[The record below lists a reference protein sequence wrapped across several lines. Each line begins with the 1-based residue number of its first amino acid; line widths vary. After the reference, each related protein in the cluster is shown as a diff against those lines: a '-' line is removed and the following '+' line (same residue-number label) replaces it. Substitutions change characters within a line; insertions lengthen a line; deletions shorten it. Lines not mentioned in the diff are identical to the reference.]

1 MLSNVAILQRMGR
14 SFNTGRAA
22 MVLCDAMIMGDRKA
36 AEKWGI
42 TQRTVQKY
50 RHRLE
55 NDEQLRTL
63 TNKYRQQQTEKWLED
78 IPVAMSAM
86 IDYFTR
92 AAQELSPQSATA
104 ADIVAAFEAIADIQL
119 TQKVIEARLKDID

>member
-1 MLSNVAILQRMGR
+1 
-14 SFNTGRAA
+14 
-22 MVLCDAMIMGDRKA
+22 MVLCDAMIMGDLKA
-36 AEKWGI
+36 AEKWDV
-42 TQRTVQKY
+42 TQRTVQRY
-50 RHRLE
+50 RGKLE
-55 NDEQLRTL
+55 SDDKLRQLT
-63 TNKYRQQQTEKWLED
+63 KEYRQQQTEKWLED

-119 TQKVIEARLKDID
+119 TQKVVEARLKNIE